1 MKPTTYYLIH
11 GISEMRNLVIVFVM
25 ILTIVGPS
33 IVIAVL
39 GFASIRALGR
49 NPSATPKI
57 LPAMIIALVFAEAVA
72 IIALLVLFHIFGTT
86 E

>member
-1 MKPTTYYLIH
+1 
-11 GISEMRNLVIVFVM
+11 M

-33 IVIAVL
+33 IVIATL

-49 NPSATPKI
+49 NPSAASKI

>member
-1 MKPTTYYLIH
+1 
-11 GISEMRNLVIVFVM
+11 MRNLVIIFVM

-33 IVIAVL
+33 IVIATL

-49 NPSATPKI
+49 NPSAASKI

>member
-1 MKPTTYYLIH
+1 MK
-11 GISEMRNLVIVFVM
+11 NLVIIFVM

-33 IVIAVL
+33 IVIAAL

-49 NPSATPKI
+49 NPSATSKI

>member
-1 MKPTTYYLIH
+1 MK
-11 GISEMRNLVIVFVM
+11 NFVIIFVM
-25 ILTIVGPS
+25 FMTIVGPS
-33 IVIAVL
+33 VVIAVI

-49 NPSATPKI
+49 NPSAANKI